1 MSNLKNTRLRLLNP
15 TATNNLLV
23 VLEGLMDSFKKGN
36 SIAVVE
42 VSDLYS
48 RADNMD
54 RENSLLISFVD
65 SPEDS

>member
-1 MSNLKNTRLRLLNP
+1 MSLKNNKLRLANP
-15 TATNNLLV
+15 TAENNLLV

-36 SIAVVE
+36 TVAVVE

-54 RENSLLISFVD
+54 RENSLIVTLEAPPGES
-65 SPEDS
+65 